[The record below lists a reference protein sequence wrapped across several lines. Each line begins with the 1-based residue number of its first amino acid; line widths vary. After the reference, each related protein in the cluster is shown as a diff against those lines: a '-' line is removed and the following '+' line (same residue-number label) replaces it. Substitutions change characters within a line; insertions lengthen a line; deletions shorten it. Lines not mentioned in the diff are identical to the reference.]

1 MDNSQI
7 RKENITTI
15 LKAQFGDKK
24 VSLAH
29 AIGKN
34 PVVVQRWF
42 SEGKGRRNL
51 GDKVAREI
59 EDKLHLPRGWLDNIH
74 KDNFDL
80 ETDPHKKAELK
91 SDAGH
96 TIPVPLSGSAIIDH
110 QFQLTTINNKKGKL
124 MILST
129 DGDAY
134 AFQLIG
140 HNPNPILDNNWG
152 LVIEPNT
159 RLTQNEYALIWLE
172 NGEVLLRIVAFL
184 DDESIV
190 VRHPLSGEQSKLL
203 RAQVSKAE
211 YCYLGIPPSKIT
223 IYTNESK

>member
-7 RKENITTI
+7 RKENITSI
-15 LKAQFGDKK
+15 LKSQFGDKK
-24 VSLAH
+24 VSLAQ

-59 EDKLHLPRGWLDNIH
+59 EDKLQLPRGWLDNIH

-80 ETDPHKKAELK
+80 EQDPQKKSELK

-96 TIPVPLSGSAIIDH
+96 TITVPLKGSALIDH
-110 QFQLTTINNKKGKL
+110 QFLLTTINNKKGKL

-140 HNPNPILDNNWG
+140 HNPNPILDNKWG
-152 LVIEPNT
+152 LVVEPNT

-172 NGEVLLRIVAFL
+172 NGEILLRIVAFL
-184 DDESIV
+184 DDDAIV
-190 VRHPLSGEQSKLL
+190 VRHPLSGEQSKLS
-203 RAQVSKAE
+203 RSQVSKAE

-223 IYTNESK
+223 PDDDESE